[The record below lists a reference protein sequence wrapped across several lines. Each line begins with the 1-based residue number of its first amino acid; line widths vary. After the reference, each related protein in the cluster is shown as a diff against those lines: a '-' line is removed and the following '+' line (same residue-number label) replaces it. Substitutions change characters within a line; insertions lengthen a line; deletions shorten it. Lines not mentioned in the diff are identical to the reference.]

1 MTSSTDQN
9 PHPDVMVIS
18 DLAEGTLPP
27 GRAAE
32 VGAHVESC
40 TDCTEVL
47 ASLREIRDLLGD
59 MPDPGPMP
67 ADVAAR
73 IDAAL
78 VAETS
83 TDPALPHVPR
93 ETSLPASFPVSV
105 PTQSGSRTVDVPR
118 GTSTPAGRPPAPT
131 GSGRSRLRR
140 RGLLIGAA
148 YAAAVLALGG
158 VVYQLASDNGPSSM
172 NADSSAERKAGAQDH
187 GSSST
192 VANEVAR
199 LLSGPGGRTGS
210 GGVTSPLLSDNA
222 DARVAAPNGTVITVP
237 ACVLHATQRTQKPLA
252 ADREPFQGT
261 DSYLVVLP
269 DPADTARVD
278 AFVVTADCTPDTPG
292 RVLFQNSYPRS

>member
-18 DLAEGTLPP
+18 DLAEGILPP

-40 TDCTEVL
+40 TDCAKVL

-59 MPDPGPMP
+59 MPEPGPMP

-73 IDAAL
+73 IDVAL
-78 VAETS
+78 AAETS

-93 ETSLPASFPVSV
+93 ETSLPPSLPASLPA
-105 PTQSGSRTVDVPR
+105 QSGSRTADVPR
-118 GTSTPAGRPPAPT
+118 GTSAPAGRPPAPT
-131 GSGRSRLRR
+131 GPGRRLRR
-140 RGLLIGAA
+140 RGLLIGAV

-158 VVYQLASDNGPSSM
+158 VVYELASDSGPSSM
-172 NADSSAERKAGAQDH
+172 SADSSTQRKAGAQDR

-199 LLSGPGGRTGS
+199 LLGGPGGRTGS
-210 GGVTSPLLSDNA
+210 GGVTSPLLSDNG

-237 ACVLHATQRTQKPLA
+237 ACVLHAIQRTQKPLA
-252 ADREPFQGT
+252 ASRESFQGT

-278 AFVVTADCTPDTPG
+278 AFVVTAVCTPDTPG